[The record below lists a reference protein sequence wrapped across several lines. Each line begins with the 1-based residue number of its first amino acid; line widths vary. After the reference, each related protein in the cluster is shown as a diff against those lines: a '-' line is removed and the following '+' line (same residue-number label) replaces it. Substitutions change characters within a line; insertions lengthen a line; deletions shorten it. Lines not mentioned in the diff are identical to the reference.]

1 MEDEERMS
9 IYRASRSIKRKE
21 NSLYNALRSIYEDSI
36 FVGEIAQLWPELA
49 VLANLRCG
57 LWYSPKFDYTCYFKS
72 TDGHNNN
79 WSFNI
84 SRLNLHVA
92 LLAGQRG
99 GCIIIDSTR
108 KGKRFPDSMSKTIP
122 IWTCVLNRSILNVRN
137 KMRGSGIPLE
147 GESNTSDQHTE
158 DTGKVFPDWDCSL
171 HLPLWVSGTERASIE
186 DRLEGWTEQLETS
199 GADIASL
206 ASSLKKPLRPL
217 WISQKTVIWLN
228 EVPEYNSWD
237 FTPIILVSASS
248 SSGNFQHRST
258 SEFSWNY
265 ISGAGDDEE
274 SWARGLSP
282 NLFWNHAYD
291 LINLGPDLCNQKVAD
306 IVEKDRVYRAQR
318 GQNAP
323 QLSVKVLK
331 LSGSNGHFSVDE
343 PKMDFEIPDI
353 ENNAKS
359 FSDDCTIFWLGSTN
373 LAVGA
378 TRFVGGIDLEVL
390 LIRWWM
396 EAMMVMLEV
405 LAMGGEGDRH
415 DGRGGRW
422 RSGAVRSAEGGGEGD
437 RRSSSSLDG
446 GDRRGWTLFSLSLI
460 FLTRNEVVS
469 ADVSDVDCILNC
481 DSESVSIGAN
491 NPEAYLHLPI
501 VNSKLDRF
509 SLLRNLPS
517 VLNFAKINLRR
528 GKKLLVCC
536 NNGSP
541 FFVSLAAHHY
551 LLTGEDISICAS
563 LAILTS
569 LFTDEGLFDDGESFG
584 QTCITKL
591 EMRRRLVFICKFA
604 INARP
609 SRGNLRQVFNFISH
623 GSVNSVMASEY
634 R

>member
-79 WSFNI
+79 WSFNT

-137 KMRGSGIPLE
+137 KMCGSGIPLE

-323 QLSVKVLK
+323 QLSVKALK

-378 TRFVGGIDLEVL
+378 TRF
-390 LIRWWM
+390 
-396 EAMMVMLEV
+396 A
-405 LAMGGEGDRH
+405 
-415 DGRGGRW
+415 
-422 RSGAVRSAEGGGEGD
+422 
-437 RRSSSSLDG
+437 
-446 GDRRGWTLFSLSLI
+446 
-460 FLTRNEVVS
+460 

-536 NNGSP
+536 NN
-541 FFVSLAAHHY
+541 
-551 LLTGEDISICAS
+551 GEDISICAS

>member
-1 MEDEERMS
+1 MS
-9 IYRASRSIKRKE
+9 C
-21 NSLYNALRSIYEDSI
+21 
-36 FVGEIAQLWPELA
+36 
-49 VLANLRCG
+49 CG
-57 LWYSPKFDYTCYFKS
+57 TKWDCTLSSD
-72 TDGHNNN
+72 
-79 WSFNI
+79 
-84 SRLNLHVA
+84 
-92 LLAGQRG
+92 Q
-99 GCIIIDSTR
+99 
-108 KGKRFPDSMSKTIP
+108 
-122 IWTCVLNRSILNVRN
+122 
-137 KMRGSGIPLE
+137 
-147 GESNTSDQHTE
+147 ESNTSDQHTE

-323 QLSVKVLK
+323 QLSVKALK

-378 TRFVGGIDLEVL
+378 TRF
-390 LIRWWM
+390 
-396 EAMMVMLEV
+396 A
-405 LAMGGEGDRH
+405 
-415 DGRGGRW
+415 
-422 RSGAVRSAEGGGEGD
+422 
-437 RRSSSSLDG
+437 
-446 GDRRGWTLFSLSLI
+446 
-460 FLTRNEVVS
+460 

-536 NNGSP
+536 NNGKCNVHLSCL
-541 FFVSLAAHHY
+541 SLESYTKRHQ
-551 LLTGEDISICAS
+551 D
-563 LAILTS
+563 LAW
-569 LFTDEGLFDDGESFG
+569 E
-584 QTCITKL
+584 
-591 EMRRRLVFICKFA
+591 
-604 INARP
+604 
-609 SRGNLRQVFNFISH
+609 
-623 GSVNSVMASEY
+623 
-634 R
+634 